1 MYRVIVKVRS
11 AVLVFLT
18 HSIAL
23 PILKVIRKPQLFPYN
38 RQQLQ
43 QMEEG
48 TLGNALIKM
57 LDDNN
62 LQLLPYYAKHDI
74 KHILLGYDTTDKGE
88 VCLQC
93 FMLGNGHISFPVF
106 ITVVF
111 GFIAVPEHWKS
122 FIKAYKTGR
131 QSNPIDGWKW
141 FEILDEPVEALQ
153 HRIYSKQN
161 ECLCKQPE

>member
-1 MYRVIVKVRS
+1 MYRNFVKIRS

-23 PILKVIRKPQLFPYN
+23 PILKVVRRPQLFPYN
-38 RQQLQ
+38 RQQLL
-43 QMEEG
+43 QMQEG
-48 TLGNALIKM
+48 TMGNALIKM

-62 LQLLPYYAKHDI
+62 LALLPYYAKHDI

-111 GFIAVPEHWKS
+111 GFVAVPEHWGS
-122 FIKAYKTGR
+122 FTKAYRRGR
-131 QSNPIDGWKW
+131 RSTPIENWKW
-141 FEILDEPVEALQ
+141 FEILHEPVVSLQ
-153 HRIYSKQN
+153 QKLIRQ
-161 ECLCKQPE
+161 

>member
-1 MYRVIVKVRS
+1 M
-11 AVLVFLT
+11 LVFLT

-38 RQQLQ
+38 RQQLL
-43 QMEEG
+43 QMDEG
-48 TLGNALIKM
+48 TLGKELIQM
-57 LDDNN
+57 LDANN

-88 VCLQC
+88 VSLQC

-111 GFIAVPEHWKS
+111 GFMAVPEHWSS
-122 FIKAYKTGR
+122 FIKAYKRGR
-131 QSNPIDGWKW
+131 QCNAINGWKW
-141 FEILDEPVEALQ
+141 FELLHEPVEALQ
-153 HRIYSKQN
+153 QKILAQYN
-161 ECLCKQPE
+161 